1 MNEERTGVTGKVRLF
16 FRIGYLGDVFHGSQ
30 IQPDVR
36 TVQGELIR
44 VFRSLN
50 WLTGPEE
57 QQLLVLS
64 SRTDAG
70 VHVRINGGI
79 VDLDAKL
86 WSVLTPKKMIRA
98 IDDRLDLN
106 IAFLTVQEVAPDFN
120 PRLALHRVY
129 RYRLEGMEF
138 WNEPDHA
145 AFESWLKLFVG
156 TYDARNFA
164 RLEEGKNPMRTIL
177 NAQPWMD
184 GERLVGFEIT
194 GEAFLWN
201 QVRRTANALFRLA
214 LGEISPE
221 EVKAAIEQPLTAVD
235 FGVAPPEWLVLWG
248 VAWEMAPI
256 PPACH
261 QMQLTAPPTGRTAE
275 RTRRGR
281 WQLAAQYELKT
292 MLYNEWADIGTLPLS
307 YHDRSQ

>member
-1 MNEERTGVTGKVRLF
+1 MAEKVRLF
-16 FRIGYLGDVFHGSQ
+16 FRIGYLGDAFHGSQ

-44 VFRSLN
+44 VFRSLK
-50 WLTGPEE
+50 WLTGPKED
-57 QQLLVLS
+57 QLLVLS

-79 VDLDAKL
+79 VDLEKDL
-86 WSVLTPKKMIRA
+86 WAALTPRKIIRA
-98 IDDRLDLN
+98 VDDRLDNN
-106 IAFLTVQEVAPDFN
+106 IALLTVEEVEPNFN
-120 PRLALHRVY
+120 PRMALHRTY
-129 RYRLEGMEF
+129 RYRLEGMDF
-138 WNEPDHA
+138 WEEPDHDDFA
-145 AFESWLKLFVG
+145 RWLSLFVG

-184 GERLVGFEIT
+184 QGRLVGFEIT

-214 LGEISPE
+214 VGEITVG
-221 EVKAAIEQPLTAVD
+221 EVNEAISNPMKEAD

-248 VAWEMAPI
+248 VAWEHAPI
-256 PPACH
+256 PESTH
-261 QMQLTAPPTGRTAE
+261 TTRLSAPPTGRTAE
-275 RTRRGR
+275 RTRKGR
-281 WQLAAQYELKT
+281 WQQAAQHEMKT
-292 MLYNEWADIGTLPLS
+292 MLYNEWADIGVLPIA
-307 YHDRSQ
+307 YHTRSQ

>member
-1 MNEERTGVTGKVRLF
+1 VDERVRLF
-16 FRIGYLGDVFHGSQ
+16 FRIGYLGDAFHGSQ
-30 IQPDVR
+30 IQPDVA

-44 VFRSLN
+44 VFQSLK

-57 QQLLVLS
+57 DQLLVLS

-79 VDLDAKL
+79 VDIDAAL
-86 WSVLTPKKMIRA
+86 WSALTPKKMIRA
-98 IDDRLDLN
+98 IDDRLDPTV
-106 IAFLTVQEVAPDFN
+106 AFLTVEEVETDFN
-120 PRLALHRVY
+120 PRMALHRTY

-138 WNEPDHA
+138 WKAPKPED
-145 AFESWLKLFVG
+145 FQRWLDMFVG

-164 RLEEGKNPMRTIL
+164 RLEEGKNPVRTIL
-177 NAQPWMD
+177 SASPWMD
-184 GERLVGFEIT
+184 QGRIVGFEMT

-214 LGEISPE
+214 VGELSE
-221 EVKAAIEQPLTAVD
+221 DEVLAARNDPLTPVD

-248 VAWEMAPI
+248 VAWERAPL
-256 PPACH
+256 PEATHSPV
-261 QMQLTAPPTGRTAE
+261 LSPPPTGRTAE

-281 WQLAAQYELKT
+281 WQQAAQHELKA
-292 MLYNEWADIGTLPLS
+292 MLYNEWASIGTLPIS
-307 YHDRSQ
+307 YHSSRQ

>member
-1 MNEERTGVTGKVRLF
+1 MAEKVRLF
-16 FRIGYLGDVFHGSQ
+16 FRIGYLGDAFHGSQ

-44 VFRSLN
+44 VFRSLK
-50 WLTGPEE
+50 WLTGPKED
-57 QQLLVLS
+57 QLLVLS

-79 VDLDAKL
+79 VDLEKDL
-86 WSVLTPKKMIRA
+86 WAALTPRKIIRA
-98 IDDRLDLN
+98 VDDRLDNN
-106 IAFLTVQEVAPDFN
+106 IALLTVEEVEPNFN
-120 PRLALHRVY
+120 PRMALHRTY
-129 RYRLEGMEF
+129 RYRLEGMDF
-138 WNEPDHA
+138 WEEPDHDD
-145 AFESWLKLFVG
+145 FTRWLSLFVG

-184 GERLVGFEIT
+184 QGRLIGFEIT

-214 LGEISPE
+214 VGEITVT
-221 EVKAAIEQPLTAVD
+221 EVNEAISNPMKEAD

-248 VAWEMAPI
+248 VAWEHAPI
-256 PPACH
+256 PESTH
-261 QMQLTAPPTGRTAE
+261 TTRLSAPPTGRTAE
-275 RTRRGR
+275 RTRKGR
-281 WQLAAQYELKT
+281 WQQAAQHEMKT
-292 MLYNEWADIGTLPLS
+292 MLYNEWADIGVLPIA
-307 YHDRSQ
+307 YHTRSQ

>member
-1 MNEERTGVTGKVRLF
+1 MAEKVRLF
-16 FRIGYLGDVFHGSQ
+16 FRIGYLGDAFHGSQ

-44 VFRSLN
+44 VFRSLK
-50 WLTGPEE
+50 WLTGPKED
-57 QQLLVLS
+57 QLLVLS

-79 VDLDAKL
+79 VDLEKDL
-86 WSVLTPKKMIRA
+86 WAALTPRKIIRA
-98 IDDRLDLN
+98 VDDRLDNN
-106 IAFLTVQEVAPDFN
+106 IALLTVEEVEPNFN
-120 PRLALHRVY
+120 PRMALHRTY
-129 RYRLEGMEF
+129 RYRLEGMDF
-138 WNEPDHA
+138 WEEPDHDDFA
-145 AFESWLKLFVG
+145 RWLSLFVG

-184 GERLVGFEIT
+184 QGRLVGFEIT

-214 LGEISPE
+214 VGEITVG
-221 EVKAAIEQPLTAVD
+221 EVNEAISNPMNEAD

-248 VAWEMAPI
+248 VAWEHAPI
-256 PPACH
+256 PESTH
-261 QMQLTAPPTGRTAE
+261 TTRLSAPPTGRTAE
-275 RTRRGR
+275 RTRKGR
-281 WQLAAQYELKT
+281 WQQAAQHEMKT
-292 MLYNEWADIGTLPLS
+292 MLYNEWADIGVLPIA
-307 YHDRSQ
+307 YHTRSQ